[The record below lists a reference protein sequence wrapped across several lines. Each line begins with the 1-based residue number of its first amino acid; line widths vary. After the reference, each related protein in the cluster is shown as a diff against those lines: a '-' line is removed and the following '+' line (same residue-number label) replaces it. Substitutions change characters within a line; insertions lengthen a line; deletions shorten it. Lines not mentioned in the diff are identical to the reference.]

1 MKFSLFYFSTNEA
14 EYRSDKYRLV
24 LEGARFAD
32 RNGFEAIWTPER
44 HFHSFGGIFPNPSV
58 LSAGLA
64 TMTERIDLRAG
75 SVVLPLHDP
84 VRVAEEWSVVD
95 NLSGG
100 RVGIAVAVGY
110 SPNDFVLA
118 PSLYATR
125 KEAAFAK
132 IETVRRLWRGETV
145 TLTNGAGKPVE
156 VRIFPMP
163 TRPELPLWI
172 TCGGADKEKFA
183 EAGALGA
190 NVLTAL
196 FVLNV
201 DTLRDRIAAYRGA
214 RAAAG
219 LDPAA
224 GQVTLMVHAFIG
236 DSVQAVRD
244 KVRRP
249 FIDYLRTSV
258 DVWSK
263 GYKRLEDVPQ
273 HRREDMLAFAFERYF
288 RTSALF
294 GTPETC
300 LEMVEGLREAGVDE
314 LACLIDFG
322 VDREAVIDSLGRLDA
337 LRRRAAYAAP
347 AAVAH

>member
-32 RNGFEAIWTPER
+32 RNGFDAIWTPER
-44 HFHSFGGIFPNPSV
+44 HFHPFGGIFPNPSV
-58 LSAGLA
+58 LSAALA
-64 TMTERIDLRAG
+64 TMTERVHLRAG

-95 NLSGG
+95 NLSRG
-100 RVGIAVAVGY
+100 RVGIAVAIGY
-110 SPNDFVLA
+110 SPDDFVLA
-118 PSLYATR
+118 PTVYATR

-132 IETVRRLWRGETV
+132 IDVLRRLWRGEATE
-145 TLTNGAGKPVE
+145 LTNGAGKPARI
-156 VRIFPMP
+156 RIFPMP
-163 TRPELPLWI
+163 TRAELPLWI

-183 EAGALGA
+183 EAGRMGA

-196 FVLNV
+196 FVLSP
-201 DTLRDRIAAYRGA
+201 DSLRERVEAYRAA
-214 RAAAG
+214 RADAG
-219 LDPAA
+219 GDPAA
-224 GQVTLMVHAFIG
+224 GQVTLMVHAFLG
-236 DSVQAVRD
+236 DSLEAVRET
-244 KVRRP
+244 VRGP

-258 DVWSK
+258 EVWSK
-263 GYKRLEDVPQ
+263 GYKRLEDVPE

-294 GTPETC
+294 GTPDTC
-300 LEMVEGLREAGVDE
+300 MELVGKLEEAGVDE

-322 VDREAVIDSLGRLDA
+322 VEREAVIDSLAHLNA
-337 LRRRAAYAAP
+337 LRQQACERAP
-347 AAVAH
+347 AAAAG